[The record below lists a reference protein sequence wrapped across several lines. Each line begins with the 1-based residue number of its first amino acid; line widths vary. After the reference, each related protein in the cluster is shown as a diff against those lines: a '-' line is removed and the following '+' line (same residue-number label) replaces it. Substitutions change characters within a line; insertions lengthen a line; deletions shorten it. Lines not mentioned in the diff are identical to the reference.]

1 MNDGAVSRRSPIP
14 THITTGGLIMTHDQI
29 AIITLL
35 AIEAVTLYALWLTHQ
50 SGEWWRKAWLR
61 DSAELLDWKRN
72 AVQRNPKTGRY
83 IKKDKR

>member
-1 MNDGAVSRRSPIP
+1 
-14 THITTGGLIMTHDQI
+14 MTHDQI

-61 DSAELLDWKRN
+61 DTTELLEWKRN
-72 AVQRNPKTGRY
+72 AVMRDPKSGKYVKKVKRNG
-83 IKKDKR
+83 

>member
-1 MNDGAVSRRSPIP
+1 
-14 THITTGGLIMTHDQI
+14 MTHEQI

-61 DSAELLDWKRN
+61 DSAELLHWKRH
-72 AVQRNPKTGRY
+72 ATLRDPKTGRY
-83 IKKDKR
+83 VKKDKRNG

>member
-1 MNDGAVSRRSPIP
+1 
-14 THITTGGLIMTHDQI
+14 MTQHEI

-61 DSAELLDWKRN
+61 DSAELLYWKRYATLRDPN
-72 AVQRNPKTGRY
+72 TGRY
-83 IKKDKR
+83 VKKDKRNG